1 MILFIFFLLKCFL
14 AILFG
19 FFLNNKNMA
28 IYSALTGLIFLFLWL
43 KKLPNWQ
50 NARNHLN
57 SILAITLCTLAV
69 LYGYFQERRIVATP
83 IYNVFTGLMVIYYWR
98 NKLFHYQK
106 VHNRQNSV
114 ILAIICSL
122 AILYGY
128 FQERNNAVMPMYN
141 AFAGLTVL
149 FYWLKKLQKL
159 QIDRNFPIPAIDVD
173 KLKEGKKEFIY
184 SESSFLNTL
193 ISDIWQQI
201 VHFANHTIKHDFEKF
216 VHKIVPG
223 LSCLRIN
230 HVDLGKKAPKITG
243 LALEWTKD
251 RKRLSI
257 DVNIE
262 FNGDISIRASLTKKL
277 VKFGVNGVMFK
288 GRIRVYLEPILDK
301 PPFIGA
307 ATIYFPEKPDLRL
320 KFTGLTRLANPTMI
334 NTFVHK
340 KILEAMGMLLI
351 KPKALCIPLDLN
363 YKTEELNYTRTMNI
377 FRIYVLE
384 AEGFRS
390 EDFRTET
397 LSSYVAISS
406 AKQKARTSVANNSLN
421 PTWHQAFE
429 MAFNDIP
436 EQEIE
441 FRLFNDR
448 LIKGELL
455 GSCRISVKELK
466 KHTNLDMWLPL
477 DNVAPARLHIRSQ
490 RLRLVTDRAE
500 LRKVLVG
507 NHMSRPIQMKEFSSA
522 LLSVHVSKGK
532 DLKLPTGNRM
542 PTTLTEIHVGKMR
555 EQTLYSPLCIQ
566 TPDPVWKET
575 FSFLMKDPRME
586 KVELVVKDNYH
597 GSLGSISVPISRLL
611 EARNLTITDW
621 YELCPSEHRGAILV
635 KLELWIL
642 VPPNG
647 ETQKAKVPSSQQ
659 PQCKDVNKRRAG
671 PRLLVK
677 RKLISTHYKPRR

>member
-1 MILFIFFLLKCFL
+1 
-14 AILFG
+14 
-19 FFLNNKNMA
+19 
-28 IYSALTGLIFLFLWL
+28 
-43 KKLPNWQ
+43 KLPNWQ

-69 LYGYFQERRIVATP
+69 LYGYFQERRIVVTP

-98 NKLFHYQK
+98 KKLFHYQK
-106 VHNRQNSV
+106 ARNRQNSV

-159 QIDRNFPIPAIDVD
+159 QIERNFPIPAIDVD

-230 HVDLGKKAPKITG
+230 HVNLGKKAPKITG

-397 LSSYVAISS
+397 LSSYVAVSS

-500 LRKVLVG
+500 LRKVLLG

-532 DLKLPTGNRM
+532 DLK
-542 PTTLTEIHVGKMR
+542 
-555 EQTLYSPLCIQ
+555 YSPLCIQ

-621 YELCPSEHRGAILV
+621 YELCPSEPRGAILV

-647 ETQKAKVPSSQQ
+647 ETQKSKVPSSQQ

-677 RKLISTHYKPRR
+677 RKLISTHYKPRRFPTAATGATEEPEQRRETNGPATFKGKLIRAARLICRACTPRR